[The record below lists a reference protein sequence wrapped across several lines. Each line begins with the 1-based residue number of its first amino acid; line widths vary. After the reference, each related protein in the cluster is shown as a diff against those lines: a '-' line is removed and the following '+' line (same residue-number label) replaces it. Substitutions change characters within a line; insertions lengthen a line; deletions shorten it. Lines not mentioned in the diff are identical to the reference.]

1 MRQRMRI
8 AQVAPLHES
17 VPPQAYGGTERVVDV
32 LTEELVA
39 MGHEVTLF
47 ASGDSVTNA
56 ELVPVCPRS
65 LRLDPECKDPYAW
78 QELELA
84 LVAKQHARFDVVHFH
99 LDYHHFSL
107 SRELDL
113 PNVTTLH
120 GRLDLPGLAELY
132 REFSDMPLVSI
143 SDDQRKPLPSARW
156 VKTIYHGLRLGPDMF
171 NPSPEDCLVFVGR
184 LSREKRPDR
193 AIEIAGALGMRLKI
207 AAKIDEADRAY
218 YERELTPLF
227 EQPHVEF
234 LGELDEPRKLELM
247 GSAKGLLMPIDWP
260 EPFGLVAIEAMA
272 CGTPVLAF
280 RRGSMPEVIDEGV
293 SGLLV
298 DDVPQAIAAAPR
310 LLAMPRTAVRQAFD
324 RRFTARRMAHD
335 YVKVYEQIVHSASR
349 AQPEHRQGLEGECAA

>member
-1 MRQRMRI
+1 MPSVMRI

-47 ASGDSVTNA
+47 ASGDSVTSA

-65 LRLDPECKDPYAW
+65 LRLDPECKDPYSW

-84 LVAKQHARFDVVHFH
+84 LVAKQHTRFDVVHFH

-107 SRELDL
+107 SRELAL

-120 GRLDLPGLAELY
+120 GRLDLPGLAALY
-132 REFSDMPLVSI
+132 HEFSDMPVVSI
-143 SDDQRKPLPSARW
+143 SDDQRKPLPGARW
-156 VKTIYHGLRLGPDMF
+156 VKTVYHGLRLGPDKF
-171 NPSPEDCLVFVGR
+171 SASPEDYLVFVGR

-193 AIEIAGALGMRLKI
+193 AIEIAASLGMKLRV
-207 AAKIDEADRAY
+207 AAKIDDADRAY
-218 YERELTPLF
+218 YERELAPLF
-227 EQPHVEF
+227 ERPHVEF
-234 LGELDEPRKLELM
+234 LGEVDEPRKLELM
-247 GSAKGLLMPIDWP
+247 GKAKGLLMPIDWP

-280 RRGSMPEVIDEGV
+280 RHGSMPEVIDEGV

-298 DDVPQAIAAAPR
+298 DDMPQAIAATPH
-310 LLAMPRTAVRQAFD
+310 LLALPRAAVRQAFD
-324 RRFTARRMAHD
+324 RRFTARRMAED
-335 YVKVYEQIVHSASR
+335 YVEVYEHILHSANR
-349 AQPEHRQGLEGECAA
+349 AAPENREDLEGECAA